1 MQCFCS
7 KGFIRACFVLISVVL
22 IQTSEASFKPQFKLG
37 EKVDVYF
44 WISTDNDPFL
54 RKGSL
59 LSTPALFNSSTS
71 FEWDMNIS
79 PANFT
84 VKIPVSVRNNRSTL
98 FGHLFL
104 CKSGVH
110 PNPWHIETQDRKYR
124 LKVVTRTTQ
133 ITRVMAEVNKPH
145 KRNLIY
151 DPVPSADVDKKERK
165 ILPHFVPRLQ
175 SFVVIDQTT
184 YPSLSQ
190 EYISPFILYI
200 IQHLNAVDHSKGVYL
215 PILHFDELS
224 VLSKDL
230 IPLNSSTAELSCD
243 FKFQSL
249 GITRYEWMLKMEQ
262 SVQTHK
268 DMGTPE
274 SEMEEVRRSDS
285 AK

>member
-1 MQCFCS
+1 M
-7 KGFIRACFVLISVVL
+7 FIVCVAIALIPC
-22 IQTSEASFKPQFKLG
+22 EASFKPHFKLG

-59 LSTPALFNSSTS
+59 LTTPALYNTSTS
-71 FEWDMNIS
+71 FEWDMKVP

-84 VKIPVSVRNNRSTL
+84 VKIPNSVKNNRSSL
-98 FGHLFL
+98 YGHLFL

-110 PNPWHIETQDRKYR
+110 PNPWHGDSQDRKFH

-133 ITRVMAEVNKPH
+133 ITRVMAEVKKPH

-151 DPVPSADVDKKERK
+151 DPVPGADIGNKERK

-175 SFVVIDQTT
+175 AFVVIDQNT
-184 YPSLSQ
+184 YPAMSQ
-190 EYISPFILYI
+190 EYVSPFILFFL
-200 IQHLNAVDHSKGVYL
+200 QHLNAVDHSKGVYL

-224 VLSKDL
+224 ILSKDL
-230 IPLNSSTAELSCD
+230 IPLNSSITELNCD
-243 FKFQSL
+243 FKFQPL
-249 GITRYEWMLKMEQ
+249 GLTRYEWMLKMEQ

-274 SEMEEVRRSDS
+274 SEMEEVRRLFEQNPYFCPLDV
-285 AK
+285 